1 MSVGY
6 DRLVILNLLK
16 IQSGFIGNNRDFPFD
31 GDEMNIHVPQDYD
44 ARAELSLLSTTKA
57 NIMNPQASKT
67 NMCVVQDSLLGAYL
81 MTKNDEKIPKETFY
95 NICMKCDGW
104 TSEYILDKI
113 QHIRRTLKEL
123 GKPILAL
130 NGKGLISL
138 MLPNDFHYYKKT
150 NADSSQPEVKIYKGV
165 LYEGVLNKAVLG
177 AVHNSILQTL
187 YKEYDE
193 NVCMNFINNIQFI
206 TNEWLLYHGFS
217 IGIGDCITTKQ
228 QEIKDAVLK
237 NFYQAKTVEY
247 ATQHPKIKEAKISA
261 CLNKAKDLGMK
272 IAKESMTDDNGF
284 ISTVTSGSKGDYFNI
299 AQITGLLGQQNLT
312 GQRVNPVL
320 NKGKR
325 TLPHY
330 GFTEN
335 TIERQFESRG
345 FIRNS
350 FMKGLN
356 PQEFWF
362 HAMSGREGVSDTAMK
377 TASSGY
383 VQRRMIKM
391 MEDLQVRY
399 DGTVRNTSGSI
410 IQWAYGEDGLDRC
423 NTIVKNEKTEMLDI
437 SRLVQ
442 KLNIDHESKK

>member
-1 MSVGY
+1 
-6 DRLVILNLLK
+6 
-16 IQSGFIGNNRDFPFD
+16 
-31 GDEMNIHVPQDYD
+31 
-44 ARAELSLLSTTKA
+44 
-57 NIMNPQASKT
+57 MNPQASKT

-95 NICMKCDGW
+95 NICMKGDGW

-193 NVCMNFINNIQFI
+193 DVCMNFINNIQFI

-217 IGIGDCITTKQ
+217 IGIGDCIATKQ
-228 QEIKDAVLK
+228 DEIKDAVLK
-237 NFYQAKTVEY
+237 NFYQAKTVEF

-272 IAKESMTDDNGF
+272 IAKEAMKSDNGF
-284 ISTVTSGSKGDYFNI
+284 IATVTSGSKGDYFNI
-299 AQITGLLGQQNLT
+299 AQISGLLGQQNLT

>member
-1 MSVGY
+1 
-6 DRLVILNLLK
+6 
-16 IQSGFIGNNRDFPFD
+16 
-31 GDEMNIHVPQDYD
+31 
-44 ARAELSLLSTTKA
+44 
-57 NIMNPQASKT
+57 
-67 NMCVVQDSLLGAYL
+67 
-81 MTKNDEKIPKETFY
+81 
-95 NICMKCDGW
+95 
-104 TSEYILDKI
+104 
-113 QHIRRTLKEL
+113 
-123 GKPILAL
+123 
-130 NGKGLISL
+130 
-138 MLPNDFHYYKKT
+138 
-150 NADSSQPEVKIYKGV
+150 V

-217 IGIGDCITTKQ
+217 IGIGDCIATKQ
-228 QEIKDAVLK
+228 HEIKDAILK
-237 NFYQAKTVEY
+237 NFYQAKTVEF
-247 ATQHPKIKEAKISA
+247 ATQHPKIKEAKISS

-272 IAKESMTDDNGF
+272 IAKEAMKSDNGF
-284 ISTVTSGSKGDYFNI
+284 IATVTSGSKGDYFNI
-299 AQITGLLGQQNLT
+299 AQISGLLGQQNLM

-423 NTIVKNEKTEMLDI
+423 NTIVKNEKTEILDL
-437 SRLVQ
+437 SRLVE
-442 KLNIDHESKK
+442 KLNIEHENKN

>member
-1 MSVGY
+1 M
-6 DRLVILNLLK
+6 
-16 IQSGFIGNNRDFPFD
+16 IGVR
-31 GDEMNIHVPQDYD
+31 
-44 ARAELSLLSTTKA
+44 
-57 NIMNPQASKT
+57 
-67 NMCVVQDSLLGAYL
+67 
-81 MTKNDEKIPKETFY
+81 
-95 NICMKCDGW
+95 
-104 TSEYILDKI
+104 
-113 QHIRRTLKEL
+113 
-123 GKPILAL
+123 
-130 NGKGLISL
+130 
-138 MLPNDFHYYKKT
+138 
-150 NADSSQPEVKIYKGV
+150 
-165 LYEGVLNKAVLG
+165 
-177 AVHNSILQTL
+177 
-187 YKEYDE
+187 
-193 NVCMNFINNIQFI
+193 
-206 TNEWLLYHGFS
+206 
-217 IGIGDCITTKQ
+217 
-228 QEIKDAVLK
+228 EIKDAILK
-237 NFYQAKTVEY
+237 NFYQAKTVEF
-247 ATQHPKIKEAKISA
+247 ATQHPKIKEAKILS

-272 IAKESMTDDNGF
+272 IAKESMKPDNGF
-284 ISTVTSGSKGDYFNI
+284 TATVTSGSKGDYFNI
-299 AQITGLLGQQNLT
+299 AQISGLLGQQNLM
-312 GQRVNPVL
+312 GQRVTPLL

-335 TIERQFESRG
+335 NIERQFESRG

-423 NTIVKNEKTEMLDI
+423 NTIVKNDKTEMIDI

-442 KLNIDHESKK
+442 KLNIAHESKK